1 MSIDEAEPTRTAK
14 VESDASGATGP
25 ISAATNE
32 TLEDYTLRYAPSTYR
47 TWRPAVVATTA
58 LGGIAYLADFA
69 IGGSIGLTYGTGNA
83 LIAIAVGVV
92 VIFTTGLP
100 LAYYGARYN
109 TDLDLV
115 SRGAGFGYY
124 GSVLT
129 NVIFATFTFIFFALE
144 GSIMAQGLL
153 LGLNIPLW
161 LGYLI
166 CTLIIIPLVIYGM
179 SALSKMQVWTTPLW
193 LVLMVGP
200 FVYLV
205 IADLASVGTW
215 LSYGGS
221 EGGTGL
227 SLTAI
232 GLGAGV
238 ALSLMAQIGEQID
251 YLRFMPAKTAENRRS
266 WWAAVIAA
274 GPGWVLLGG
283 LKQAAG
289 AFLAVYIVGQI
300 GEAAAVEPVQQ
311 FNATFS
317 EIVPP
322 WLAVTLAVILVVI
335 SQVKINSTNAYSGSL
350 AWTNSFTRVTKR
362 YPRRIVFVFVNL
374 AFALVLMEANMF
386 ASLNALLGFYAN
398 CAIAWVTTVAADIA
412 INKYLLG
419 VSPKEPEFR
428 RAYLYSFNPVGVGSF
443 LLATAVSFAAF
454 FGAFG
459 DGARA
464 WSPFLALGIAVVAT
478 SVIALA
484 TKGKYYL
491 KRPDLQPEPRFTAD
505 GTPATTTLD
514 CAVCGLT
521 YERPDMVD
529 CSFHD
534 ARLCS
539 LCCTTEKN
547 CKTVCHES
555 QTFLGLPAGAARRP
569 SASRGGGVGR
579 LPRAVHATRVPV
591 DRPAPVVGLGCRSR
605 CRRPRSV
612 PADRRL
618 MSMPRRRNAAASSC
632 SHRVRSLR
640 SSARRRT
647 TIQPRRR
654 RSSARAVSWVP
665 RPAWAAYPSY
675 STTIRTS
682 GQAKSSM

>member
-1 MSIDEAEPTRTAK
+1 MSIEETTVTTTGAAPPT
-14 VESDASGATGP
+14 
-25 ISAATNE
+25 AATNE

-47 TWRPAVVATTA
+47 KWTPGVVATTA

-83 LIAIAVGVV
+83 LIAILVGVV

-109 TDLDLV
+109 IDLDLV
-115 SRGAGFGYY
+115 SRGSGFGYY

-153 LGLNIPLW
+153 LGLGIPLW
-161 LGYLI
+161 LGYLLS
-166 CTLIIIPLVIYGM
+166 TLIIIPIVIFGM
-179 SALSKMQVWTTPLW
+179 SALSTMQVWTTPLW

-205 IADLASVGTW
+205 IADPASVGTW
-215 LSYGGS
+215 LAYEGS
-221 EGGTGL
+221 EGGGI

-238 ALSLMAQIGEQID
+238 ALSLMAQIGEQVD
-251 YLRFMPAKTAENRRS
+251 YLRFMPAKTEANKRA
-266 WWAAVIAA
+266 WWTAVVAA

-289 AFLAVYIVGQI
+289 AFLAVYIVGQL
-300 GEAAAVEPVQQ
+300 GEVAAVEPVQQ

-317 EIVPP
+317 EIVPG
-322 WLAVTLAVILVVI
+322 WLAVLLAVVLVVI
-335 SQVKINSTNAYSGSL
+335 SQIKINATNAYSGSL

-386 ASLNALLGFYAN
+386 ASLNYLLGFYAN

-419 VSPKEPEFR
+419 ISPKEPEFR
-428 RAYLYSFNPVGVGSF
+428 RAYLYAVNPVGVGSF
-443 LLATAVSFAAF
+443 LVATGVSFAAF

-464 WSPFLALGIAVVAT
+464 WSPFLALGLAIVLTPLLAV
-478 SVIALA
+478 A

-529 CSFHD
+529 CSFHS

-539 LCCTTEKN
+539 LCCTTDKA
-547 CKTVCHES
+547 CGTVCQES
-555 QTFLGLPAGAARRP
+555 TTFLGLPVGAP
-569 SASRGGGVGR
+569 H
-579 LPRAVHATRVPV
+579 P
-591 DRPAPVVGLGCRSR
+591 
-605 CRRPRSV
+605 
-612 PADRRL
+612 
-618 MSMPRRRNAAASSC
+618 
-632 SHRVRSLR
+632 
-640 SSARRRT
+640 
-647 TIQPRRR
+647 
-654 RSSARAVSWVP
+654 
-665 RPAWAAYPSY
+665 
-675 STTIRTS
+675 
-682 GQAKSSM
+682 